1 MLIGGFMNYGNLVL
15 NEDSENPLYLQLA
28 DRLRLAIIRGN
39 VIDGERL
46 PSIRRLSNAL
56 QVNPSTVVAAYRI
69 LEQEGWVRSRPGS
82 GVYAKHKKSL
92 ADTGLDESGI
102 KAGLSYHHTTDGT
115 YIDLAAGT
123 PSPDL
128 FPVAQFKEI
137 LHEVL
142 DRDAGWAFEYQSSA
156 GWQPFRETL
165 SEYAKDVLHISSD
178 PQSVWVVSGAQQG
191 IDLTAKSLLHNG
203 DRVILEAPTYRG
215 ALGAF
220 WSRGADTI
228 ALELHPHGM
237 DMTIL
242 EERLAQT
249 KPRLLYIQSRFQTP
263 TTYSWGKEEL
273 FRLLELADRYDFYI
287 LEDDLLSD
295 LYFDEPPEPLNLKS
309 VDRYNRVIYVRGFSK
324 VLLPGLRLG
333 LLIIPPTLQTLFE
346 QAKQS
351 TDIATDGFLQRAV
364 DLYLKGNHH
373 KTRMDELRR
382 LYGHLY
388 ECMIKAAEA
397 YLMPLG
403 CNLHPCNGGLHLWV
417 SLPEG
422 IKGADL
428 YARALE
434 KGVRIM
440 PGEAFQ
446 DSYHIRLSFACVKEN
461 EIEEAINNLASSIT
475 RILPSD

>member
-1 MLIGGFMNYGNLVL
+1 MHYGNLVL

-28 DRLRLAIIRGN
+28 DRLRQAIIRRD
-39 VIDGERL
+39 VMSGERL
-46 PSIRRLSNAL
+46 PSIRRLSQAL
-56 QVNPSTVVAAYRI
+56 QVNPATVVAAYRI
-69 LEQEGWVRSRPGS
+69 LEQEGWVQTRPGS
-82 GVYAKHKKSL
+82 GVYARQKHSL
-92 ADTGLDESGI
+92 ADIGFGETDV
-102 KAGLSYHHTTDGT
+102 KAGLSYHHDTDGT

-156 GWQPFRETL
+156 GWEPFRQTL
-165 SEYAKDVLHISSD
+165 SEYAQEILHISAD
-178 PQSVWVVSGAQQG
+178 PQAIWVVSGAQQG
-191 IDLTAKSLLHNG
+191 IDLTAKALLHNG
-203 DRVILEAPTYRG
+203 DRVILESPTYRG

-228 ALELHPHGM
+228 ALELHQHGM
-237 DMTIL
+237 DMSVL

-249 KPRLLYIQSRFQTP
+249 RPRLLYIQSRFQTP
-263 TTYSWGKEEL
+263 TTYSWEKEEL
-273 FRLLELADRYDFYI
+273 SRLLELAEQYDVYI

-295 LYFDEPPEPLNLKS
+295 LYFDEPPDPLNLKS

-333 LLIIPPTLQTLFE
+333 LLIIPPTLQSRYE

-364 DLYLKGNHH
+364 DLYLKRGHH
-373 KTRMDELRR
+373 KTRMDELRQR
-382 LYGHLY
+382 YGQLYGR
-388 ECMIKAAEA
+388 MFKAVET
-397 YLMPLG
+397 YVKPLG

-422 IKGADL
+422 IKSADL
-428 YARALE
+428 YTNALAA
-434 KGVRIM
+434 GVKIM

-446 DSYHIRLSFACVKEN
+446 DPSHIRLSFACVKEN
-461 EIEEAINNLASSIT
+461 EIEEAINNLALSLR
-475 RILPSD
+475 RILPGD